1 MIKGAEGHMR
11 RAALYLRAMRNL
23 RQGGVVVFT
32 LVGEVHEGRQRWPT
46 GLKQTLVSGF
56 ETPPPALLPLFGACT
71 KTPKEME
78 ADDYK
83 LPSPLALGTQIFG
96 ETVSSEPTGVK

>member
-1 MIKGAEGHMR
+1 MIKGAEGHVR

-56 ETPPPALLPLFGACT
+56 ETPPPG
-71 KTPKEME
+71 
-78 ADDYK
+78 
-83 LPSPLALGTQIFG
+83 
-96 ETVSSEPTGVK
+96 SSSLVCCAHENPQRNGS